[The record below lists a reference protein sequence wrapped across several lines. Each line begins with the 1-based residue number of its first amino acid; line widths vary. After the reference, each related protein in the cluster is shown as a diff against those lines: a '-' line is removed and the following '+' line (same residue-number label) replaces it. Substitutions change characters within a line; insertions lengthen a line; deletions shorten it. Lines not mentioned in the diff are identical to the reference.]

1 MAKIEVLKG
10 TETTIG
16 PIGIVSM
23 GRGGVEAGKA
33 MQNAGKRIFDAAFE
47 YAYSKEKQKG
57 QEEARLAAI
66 SARDQN
72 TGKLIFPE
80 IPKSLSP
87 VAQEFYEPIANKRYQ
102 DALILDLDDQAK
114 RLAKLHERDP
124 DGFAEAYDSFLQTT
138 KAQAGKFA
146 GFVESTGAV
155 TSKQYQTKLFMDK
168 VELEDKNAAQ
178 NAVHVLH
185 SAASD
190 IEQSARAG
198 STGSARLLLDSKLE
212 ELEGVMTEHGDR
224 LGMAFKTSTSKT
236 LRAAFVTGDI
246 INISNKLEQML
257 PSDDVYQKQSNLSAH
272 LNYMAIAIEK
282 RSLDGIP
289 KQFKDRLE
297 KSGLT
302 DKYLNDDVFAGLH
315 AQMARDVRTR
325 QGTVQEQFNAEK
337 DNMLTGAAINRMA
350 AGGNLVV
357 GDADRVFNA
366 IGIRTSVDLENNIQ
380 TIMTPPNQPAQ
391 KIAWDAQFGA
401 VHHLT
406 FRTTGELPTVIKD
419 YLQNV
424 STMTADQLPVAIAMY
439 QQATRFNRGTY
450 TEQLTR
456 GLSDEAVIMYETLIN
471 VQDVLGNQA
480 LPEFMNSFRLKDKA
494 SADEVK
500 ANILGKLGEKK
511 GSVDSAVRKFVT
523 DNISDDASPSEIT
536 FYTRFA
542 DDLLFSM
549 DKERAKRILKS
560 AGDSVF
566 RKSDMLHP
574 SIGRSRYTPERAYT
588 DDITMG
594 DFNDA
599 IDMKLGLVDS
609 NLKIGVNAFLVPDTR
624 EGSALPVYTFV
635 DADKNIIT
643 HNGKPLQVGNQ
654 YVIQKMAE
662 RRNISIQQLRIEA
675 ASARESFIKN
685 QEIFNSAF
693 AP

>member
-23 GRGGVEAGKA
+23 GKGGVEAGRA
-33 MQNAGKRIFDAAFE
+33 MQSAGKRIFDAAFE
-47 YAYSKEKQKG
+47 YAYNKEKQKG
-57 QEEARLAAI
+57 QDDARLAAI
-66 SARDQN
+66 SARDAN
-72 TGKLIFPE
+72 GNLTFPE

-87 VAQEFYEPIANKRYQ
+87 VAQQFYEPIANKRYQ
-102 DALILDLDDQAK
+102 DALVLDLDDQAK
-114 RLAKLHERDP
+114 RLAKVHERDP
-124 DGFAEAYDSFLQTT
+124 DGFAEDFQTYLDTT

-146 GFVESTGAV
+146 GFVESTGAI
-155 TSKQYQTKLFMDK
+155 TSKQYQTKLFIDQK
-168 VELEDKNAAQ
+168 DLEDKNAAQ
-178 NAVHVLH
+178 NAVNTLYN
-185 SAASD
+185 AISD
-190 IEQSARAG
+190 IEQSARSGA
-198 STGSARLLLDSKLE
+198 TLSARLLLTNKIE
-212 ELEGVMTEHGDR
+212 ELNGVMAEHGDR
-224 LGMAFKTSTSKT
+224 LGMAFLPETSKK
-236 LRAAFVTGDI
+236 LRASFITGDI
-246 INISNKLEQML
+246 INISNKMEQSL
-257 PSDDVYQKQSNLSAH
+257 PSDDPDQKQSNLSAH
-272 LNYMAIAIEK
+272 LNYMAIAIEN
-282 RSLDGIP
+282 RSLDSIP
-289 KQFKDRLE
+289 KQFRDTLE
-297 KSGLT
+297 KAGLSQ
-302 DKYLNDDVFAGLH
+302 KYLNDDVFAGLH

-325 QGTVQEQFNAEK
+325 QGTVQEQFNAER
-337 DNMLTGAAINRMA
+337 DNMLTGAAISSMS
-350 AGGNLVV
+350 AGNNLSV
-357 GDADRVFNA
+357 GESDRVFNA
-366 IGIRTSVDLENNIQ
+366 IGVRSSVDLENNLRM
-380 TIMTPPNQPAQ
+380 IMTPPENGAQ
-391 KIAWDAQFGA
+391 RVAWDAQFGA
-401 VHHLT
+401 VHHLL
-406 FRTTGELPTVIKD
+406 FNTTGEMPTVVKD

-424 STMTADQLPVAIAMY
+424 STMTADQLPIAIAMY

-456 GLSDEAVIMYETLIN
+456 GLSDESVIMYETLIN

-494 SADEVK
+494 TADEVK

-549 DKERAKRILKS
+549 DKERARRILKS
-560 AGDSVF
+560 AGDTVF
-566 RKSDMLHP
+566 RKSDILHP

-609 NLKIGVNAFLVPDTR
+609 NLKIGVNAFLVPDIR

-654 YVIQKMAE
+654 YVVNKMAE
-662 RRNISIQQLRIEA
+662 RRNISVQQLRRDA
-675 ASARESFIKN
+675 ASARELFVKN
-685 QEIFNSAF
+685 QSIFDEAF